1 MADNITTVDNSRL
14 DALDSRMYG
23 LESKLESA
31 MAMLS
36 SIAADNGL
44 FELVNKLS
52 LEQRENTSFISE
64 QNSMV
69 ITEIANIKET
79 VEDIQTTV
87 DNFETGSILVED
99 IQE

>member
-14 DALDSRMYG
+14 DALDSRMSSI
-23 LESKLESA
+23 ESRIESA
-31 MAMLS
+31 IAMLS
-36 SIAADNGL
+36 SIAADKGL

-52 LEQRENTSFISE
+52 QAQIDNTLFISE

-69 ITEIANIKET
+69 ITEVANIKEV

-87 DNFETGSILVED
+87 DNFETGSVLVEE

>member
-1 MADNITTVDNSRL
+1 MADNVTTVDNSRL
-14 DALDSRMYG
+14 DALDSRMSG
-23 LESKLESA
+23 IESRLESA
-31 MAMLS
+31 IAMLS

-52 LEQRENTSFISE
+52 AAVMDARNFISE

-69 ITEIANIKET
+69 ITEIANIKEV
-79 VEDIQTTV
+79 VEGIKTTV
-87 DNFETGSILVED
+87 DNFKTGSVIVDD

>member
-1 MADNITTVDNSRL
+1 MADNTTTVDNSRL
-14 DALDSRMYG
+14 DALDGRMSSIESR
-23 LESKLESA
+23 LESA
-31 MAMLS
+31 VAMLT
-36 SIAADNGL
+36 SIAADRGL

-52 LEQRENTSFISE
+52 QEQRDNTSFISE

-79 VEDIQTTV
+79 IEDIQTTV
-87 DNFETGSILVED
+87 DNFETGSVLVED

>member
-14 DALDSRMYG
+14 DALDSRMSSI
-23 LESKLESA
+23 ESRLESA
-31 MAMLS
+31 IAMLS
-36 SIAADNGL
+36 SIAADKGL
-44 FELVNKLS
+44 FEVVNKLS
-52 LEQRENTSFISE
+52 QEQRDNTSFISE

-79 VEDIQTTV
+79 VEDIQATV

>member
-1 MADNITTVDNSRL
+1 MADNTTTVDNSRL
-14 DALDSRMYG
+14 DALDGRMSSIESR
-23 LESKLESA
+23 LESA
-31 MAMLS
+31 IAMLS
-36 SIAADNGL
+36 SIAADKGL

-52 LEQRENTSFISE
+52 QEQRDNTSFISE
-64 QNSMV
+64 QNSMA

-87 DNFETGSILVED
+87 DNFETGSLLVED

>member
-14 DALDSRMYG
+14 DALDGRMSIIESR
-23 LESKLESA
+23 LESA
-31 MAMLS
+31 IAMLS
-36 SIAADNGL
+36 SMAADKGL

-52 LEQRENTSFISE
+52 QTQIDNTSFISE

-69 ITEIANIKET
+69 ITEVDNIKEV
-79 VEDIQTTV
+79 VEDIRTTV
-87 DNFETGSILVED
+87 NNFETGSLLVED

>member
-1 MADNITTVDNSRL
+1 MADNTTTVDNSRL
-14 DALDSRMYG
+14 DALDGRMSSIESR
-23 LESKLESA
+23 LESA
-31 MAMLS
+31 ISMLS
-36 SIAADNGL
+36 SIAADKGIY
-44 FELVNKLS
+44 ELVNKLS
-52 LEQRENTSFISE
+52 REQRDNTSFISE

-69 ITEIANIKET
+69 ITEVANIKEV

>member
-1 MADNITTVDNSRL
+1 MADNTTTVDNSRL
-14 DALDSRMYG
+14 DALDGRMSSIESR
-23 LESKLESA
+23 LESA
-31 MAMLS
+31 ISMLS
-36 SIAADNGL
+36 SIAADKGIY
-44 FELVNKLS
+44 ELVNKLS
-52 LEQRENTSFISE
+52 QEQRDNTSFISE

-69 ITEIANIKET
+69 ITEVANIKEV